1 MNKVIFLLQDDKTGM
16 YLSKNL
22 KSLTDKEQEADQ
34 YKSTEDAISAL
45 VNSRIKADVSVIKTS
60 VTVIKQETKFLEIE
74 ELILLRNSHLDA
86 THVGL
91 RGNPYFY
98 LCNEETGIDYCYNFQ
113 EAAWE
118 ICDWSYQSGDSS
130 FKPKSQAK
138 DFIRINFE
146 Q

>member
-113 EAAWE
+113 EAVWE

-138 DFIRINFE
+138 EFIRINLE
-146 Q
+146 